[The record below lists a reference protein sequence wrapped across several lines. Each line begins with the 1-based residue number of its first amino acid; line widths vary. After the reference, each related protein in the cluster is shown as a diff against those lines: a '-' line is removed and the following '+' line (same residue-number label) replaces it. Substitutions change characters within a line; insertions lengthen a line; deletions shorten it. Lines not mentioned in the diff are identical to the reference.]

1 MWREALRGGHPRSM
15 MERDEQLCHLM
26 SPTNDNTSSD
36 DRGEEK
42 EGAREG
48 VKTSRASPA
57 SRLLAFNVG
66 RAASS
71 AEEKLTFLTAAVLIR
86 SLSPSSSSPSLSDLI
101 RACRR
106 RRRHRWLGI
115 KI

>member
-86 SLSPSSSSPSLSDLI
+86 SLSPSSSSLSDLI